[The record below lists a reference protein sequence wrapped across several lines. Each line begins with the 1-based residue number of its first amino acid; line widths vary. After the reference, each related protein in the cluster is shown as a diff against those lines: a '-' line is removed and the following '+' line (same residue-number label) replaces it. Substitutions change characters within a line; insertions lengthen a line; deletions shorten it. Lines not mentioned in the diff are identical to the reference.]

1 MVNGGVTPQA
11 ALAALDK
18 APRIMIGEGYATM
31 ATVSSVVD
39 HATVAAFDSGNLPAV
54 AAALRERY
62 PDKPIFIMGEDDQR
76 VLEKFGYNPGKEK
89 ATQAAQ
95 AVNGVPVFPTFAPGE
110 QQADPARF
118 TDFND
123 LQQNSR
129 LGREGVV
136 RQIRAAIENPR
147 QQEREAPRIELD
159 DERERKRSG
168 PVIGDD
174 QPAQRRSVRR

>member
-1 MVNGGVTPQA
+1 
-11 ALAALDK
+11 
-18 APRIMIGEGYATM
+18 
-31 ATVSSVVD
+31 
-39 HATVAAFDSGNLPAV
+39 
-54 AAALRERY
+54 LRERY

-76 VLEKFGYNPGKEK
+76 VLEKFGYNPGTEK
-89 ATQAAQ
+89 ANAAAK
-95 AVNGVPVFPTFAPGE
+95 AVDGIAVFPTFAPGE
-110 QQADPARF
+110 QSADPARF

-147 QQEREAPRIELD
+147 QQEREAPRIPLEG
-159 DERERKRSG
+159 ERPLERSG
-168 PVIGDD
+168 PVIGDE

>member
-1 MVNGGVTPQA
+1 M
-11 ALAALDK
+11 
-18 APRIMIGEGYATM
+18 
-31 ATVSSVVD
+31 
-39 HATVAAFDSGNLPAV
+39 
-54 AAALRERY
+54 
-62 PDKPIFIMGEDDQR
+62 
-76 VLEKFGYNPGKEK
+76 
-89 ATQAAQ
+89 
-95 AVNGVPVFPTFAPGE
+95 
-110 QQADPARF
+110 
-118 TDFND
+118 
-123 LQQNSR
+123 QQNSR